1 MNSETRNPG
10 CIARTAYAVAVIAAF
25 LLAAGLVWFTRQY
38 TQAPP
43 VNANRAAE
51 RARALEEIRAAESK
65 GLQEVGW
72 INEDKGVVRLPIET
86 AMTLVEREWRNP
98 SAARSN
104 LLARV
109 EKASFVPPPPPE
121 QPSQFE

>member
-25 LLAAGLVWFTRQY
+25 MLAAGLVWFTRQY

-65 GLQEVGW
+65 GLQETGW

>member
-10 CIARTAYAVAVIAAF
+10 CIGRTAYAVAVIAAF